1 MGDFDFDET
10 EDEGDFA
17 VHLGIDQL
25 DVQKILLGPTQDD
38 DVEINEYIKFISL
51 IPDLSADEE
60 FALAQ
65 IIQKHANVELIEEIH
80 RDQYLAARK
89 SLIESALKIVPG
101 IAGKQ
106 NGEDLGFFEL
116 IQEGNLGLVIAANK
130 FDPHK
135 GVRFAAFA
143 FWSVR
148 NSIQRAAGNQG
159 TLIRLPIHMRERIE
173 IVLKVIDDLIDS
185 DEEVTLTCLRD
196 KTSLASKS
204 IIEAIEFS
212 RFRHLS
218 LEGLLDTEI
227 NLDQEIVGYGRQRHD
242 VVFDEVLNDL
252 FLEQLDSV
260 LGTISE
266 REAGVMRLR
275 FGIFDGQP
283 KTLDEIGKVYGVT
296 RERIRQ
302 IESKTMSKLRHPSRS
317 EVLRDYLYEQQ

>member
-1 MGDFDFDET
+1 MEQLDFDET
-10 EDEGDFA
+10 EDEVDFE
-17 VHLGIDQL
+17 VYLRVDQL
-25 DVQKILLGPTQDD
+25 DAQTILLGPTQDD
-38 DVEINEYIKFISL
+38 DVEIDEYIKAISL
-51 IPDLSADEE
+51 IPDLSFDEE
-60 FALAQ
+60 FVLAKF
-65 IIQKHANVELIEEIH
+65 IQKYLNDELMEEIS
-80 RDQYLAARK
+80 RDQYISART
-89 SLIESALKIVPG
+89 SLIESALKIVPS
-101 IAGKQ
+101 IAEKY
-106 NGEDLGFFEL
+106 NGEDLGFLEL
-116 IQEGNLGLVIAANK
+116 IQEGNLGLVIAADK
-130 FDPHK
+130 FDPHR

-173 IVLKVIDDLIDS
+173 IVLKTIDDLIDS
-185 DEEVTLTCLRD
+185 DEDVTLACLKD

-212 RFRHLS
+212 RYRHLS
-218 LEGLLDTEI
+218 LEGLLDAEI
-227 NLDQEIVGYGRQRHD
+227 NLDQEIVGYRRQRHD
-242 VVFDEVLNDL
+242 VVFDEVSNVL

-260 LGTISE
+260 LDTISH

-317 EVLRDYLYEQQ
+317 DVLRDYLD

>member
-17 VHLGIDQL
+17 VNLGIDQL
-25 DVQKILLGPTQDD
+25 DIQKILLGPTQDD
-38 DVEINEYIKFISL
+38 DVEINEYIRFISL
-51 IPDLSADEE
+51 IPNLSVDEE

-80 RDQYLAARK
+80 REQYLAARK

-101 IAGKQ
+101 IAGKH

-148 NSIQRAAGNQG
+148 NSIQRAIGNQG

-173 IVLKVIDDLIDS
+173 IVLKAIDDLIDS
-185 DEEVTLTCLRD
+185 DEEVTLACLRD
-196 KTSLASKS
+196 KTSLACKS

-227 NLDQEIVGYGRQRHD
+227 NLDQEIIGYGRQRHD

-260 LGTISE
+260 LDTISE